1 MKRGFNV
8 GRGRGRPRYSRPG
21 GRRRSF
27 MPHGPASSIPA
38 LKRWANDHCA
48 YGAGR
53 LVATRGTAE
62 EISTENEF
70 TKTTKLCIL

>member
-1 MKRGFNV
+1 
-8 GRGRGRPRYSRPG
+8 
-21 GRRRSF
+21 